1 MKTLNLANIPILT
14 GGGNYKKWRRE
25 MSLLLT
31 LNEFDIAIENPK
43 PVVNDQSTRAE
54 KADHLNAIE
63 KKFQESEKAEMSQYM
78 SLLTTYKMEGTCSI
92 RDHIMKMSDAAE
104 RLNAMDINIGEKQ
117 LVFMILQALP
127 SKYSQL
133 KISYNT
139 QDKNWDVGQLIA
151 QCVQEE
157 TCQKQ
162 ERGKEVEDINFVQT
176 INDKKQFNNR
186 GFSGSGKSSK
196 PFKNSNKFS
205 NSAKVVDSP
214 RKSIKFKAKPKDVS
228 KLKCFWCKTKGHLKV
243 NCEIFKDYVKS
254 KEREQVLVCIESNLC
269 EVPVDSWWFDTGCS
283 VHITN
288 SLNGFQKQKEVGN
301 AIYNVFVGEGTKVA
315 VESVGI
321 VKLVLC
327 FGFVLELKDVLYV
340 PKMRRNLIS
349 ASKIVKDRFSFLGD
363 DECLKIFKKNCHNTI
378 LGTALLSDN
387 LWNLNCPVKALNHT
401 IFSISAKRM
410 IGQDTSYILWH
421 KRLGHISK
429 ERLIK
434 LSKTELIPKLDLST
448 ATECVD
454 CLKGKMTNFRK
465 TDAKRSQGLLEIIH
479 TDICGPFPVKTICG
493 NKYFINFIDDF
504 SRLGYTFLISEKA
517 DALKCFIIYKTKVE
531 KQLGKVIRIVRS
543 DRGGEYFGRY
553 TESGQQKGPFALY
566 LEHNGI
572 IAQYTTP
579 GTPQQNG
586 VSEKR
591 NRTLI
596 GMVRSMMTRSKLPG
610 FLWGEA
616 LKTANYIMNR
626 VPSKSVPSTPFE
638 LWHGRAPNFDYFHV
652 WGCKSEARFYNPD
665 ERKLDPKTQSCYF
678 IGYPEKSK
686 GFRFY
691 VPQGHTRIQ
700 ETHNAVFLEDE
711 DVSHLSR
718 ENFIFEEMNADGGDH
733 VTMDYNQ
740 VPLFPNQSST
750 AIEDMSADLGVPD
763 DNSVGVDYT
772 TQAATI
778 PFAEIRAS
786 VSVPSPDEIRRST
799 KARKT
804 TAINDYVYLQ
814 ETEFDIGDI
823 DDPLSYTQAIES
835 PQAVL
840 WNNAMKDELD
850 SMFKNQVWTLVE
862 SNSEIRPIGCK

>member
-1 MKTLNLANIPILT
+1 MKTLNLVNIPILT

-448 ATECVD
+448 TTECVD

-479 TDICGPFPVKTICG
+479 TDICGHFPVKTICG

-517 DALKCFIIYKTKVE
+517 DALK
-531 KQLGKVIRIVRS
+531 
-543 DRGGEYFGRY
+543 Y
-553 TESGQQKGPFALY
+553 TELGQQKGPFALY

-750 AIEDMSADLGVPD
+750 AIEDISADLGVPD